1 MREID
6 NRLQLAAP
14 PLKPELQAM
23 LTAEALA
30 FVGELEQRFGDRRR
44 ALLEERARKQEAFD
58 RGAKPDFRADTAP
71 IRSGSWRISPTP
83 PALQDRRVE
92 IAGPAGDRKMVL
104 YALNSG
110 ASVFMCDLEDANAP
124 TWRNVVGGQ
133 RNIRDALARTLC
145 HETPDGR
152 RLELAERPAVLK
164 MRPRGWHM
172 EEKHARLGG
181 RPISASLFDFGL
193 FAWHN
198 APALRQRGEGAYLYL
213 PKLESMEEAALWAH
227 AFVHAEERLGL
238 PRGFFRATVLIETL
252 PAAFEMEEI
261 LHALREH
268 VDGLNCG
275 RWDYI
280 FSYIKKLRRHPD
292 AILPDRSLVTMES
305 PFMDAYARLAIRTC
319 HKRGAHCIGGMSAF
333 IPVKHDAKANELA
346 LERVRRDK
354 QREARLGHDGTW
366 VAHPALVTVARDVF
380 DAFMPGPNQLG
391 AMPGGGDVTAAELL
405 QAPAGP
411 ITEEGVRANLSV
423 GVQYVAA
430 WLDGIGAVPIRGL
443 MEDAATAEISRAQ
456 LWQWLHLPEA
466 KLADGRRL
474 APELLE
480 RWLAEELEPLEAGL
494 EPPRRLESLRLAAD
508 LFREMTLEQA
518 LPEFLTTRA
527 YPHLQD
533 QSD

>member
-6 NRLQLAAP
+6 NRLRLAAP
-14 PLKPELQAM
+14 ELEAELQAM
-23 LTAEALA
+23 LTGEALS
-30 FVGELEQRFGDRRR
+30 FVGELEERFGARRL
-44 ALLEERARKQEAFD
+44 ALLGERARKQELYD

-71 IRSGSWRISPTP
+71 IRSGSWTVAP
-83 PALQDRRVE
+83 PPVALQDRRVE

-104 YALNSG
+104 YALGSG
-110 ASVFMCDLEDANAP
+110 ANVFLCDLEDANAP
-124 TWRNVVGGQ
+124 TWRNAVGGQ
-133 RNIRDALARTLC
+133 NNIRDALARTLS
-145 HETPDGR
+145 HVTPDGR

-172 EEKHARLGG
+172 EEKHALLGG

-198 APALRQRGEGAYLYL
+198 APMLHRRGDGAYLYL

-227 AFVHAEERLGL
+227 VFVHAEERLGL

-261 LHALREH
+261 LYALREH

-292 AILPDRSLVTMES
+292 AILPDRSRVTMES

-333 IPVKHDAKANELA
+333 IPVKQDAQANELA

-354 QREARLGHDGTW
+354 EREARLGHDGTW
-366 VAHPALVTVARDVF
+366 VAHPALVPVARDVF
-380 DAFMPGPNQLG
+380 DAYMPGPNQLG
-391 AMPGGGDVTAAELL
+391 AMPGGGEVTAAELL
-405 QAPAGP
+405 LAPKGD
-411 ITEEGVRANLSV
+411 ITEDGARANLSV
-423 GVQYVAA
+423 GIQYVAA
-430 WLDGIGAVPIRGL
+430 WLDGVGAVPIRGL

-474 APELLE
+474 TPELLE
-480 RWLAEELEPLEAGL
+480 RWLLEELAPLEASL
-494 EPPRRLESLRLAAD
+494 ASPRRAASLRLAAE
-508 LFREMTLEQA
+508 LFREMTLEET
-518 LPEFLTTRA
+518 LPEFLTVRA

-533 QSD
+533 ASD